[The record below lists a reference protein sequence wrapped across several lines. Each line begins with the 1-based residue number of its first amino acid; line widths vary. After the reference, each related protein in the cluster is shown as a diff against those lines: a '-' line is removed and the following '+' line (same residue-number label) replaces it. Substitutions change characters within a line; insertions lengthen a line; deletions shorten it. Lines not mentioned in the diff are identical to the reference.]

1 MSWNEPK
8 RDRDPWEKGSGG
20 APDLDEMLRRL
31 RARLAR
37 GLKRRPGS
45 PPRRNPI
52 RLWWLVP
59 LVLIVIWLATGF
71 FQVPAGSKAVNLRLG
86 AYTGM
91 SGPGLH
97 WHLPWPFAGAHVV
110 DVSERR
116 SVGQRAS
123 VLTRDG
129 KLATIEL
136 AVRYRVSDPY
146 DYIFGTVQP
155 TRVLAAL
162 ASDALATA
170 ARDYSLEELRG
181 KDQYK
186 IETTLEVRIADA
198 LAGMHAGV
206 EVNGVDIKRIAL
218 PPEVEAAA
226 AHLAAAH
233 AHAAAAASAAHAAA
247 AKELVTAHARADE
260 IVATAAQARLARIA
274 RAQSEVTRFETLIP
288 TWQNSPAAT
297 RELLSEDARTDIL
310 TAAPKIVVAGSIR
323 SVQIPGWPTP
333 VAATSGAP
341 VPTTAKKPAK
351 SGGKSK

>member
-1 MSWNEPK
+1 
-8 RDRDPWEKGSGG
+8 
-20 APDLDEMLRRL
+20 
-31 RARLAR
+31 
-37 GLKRRPGS
+37 
-45 PPRRNPI
+45 
-52 RLWWLVP
+52 
-59 LVLIVIWLATGF
+59 
-71 FQVPAGSKAVNLRLG
+71 
-86 AYTGM
+86 M

-97 WHLPWPFAGAHVV
+97 WHLPWPIAGVRVV

-146 DYIFGTVQP
+146 DYTFGTTQP

-162 ASDALATA
+162 AADALAAA
-170 ARDYSLEELRG
+170 ARGYSLAELRG
-181 KDQYK
+181 KEQYK
-186 IETTLEVRIADA
+186 IGAALEVRIADA
-198 LAGMHAGV
+198 LAGLHTGV
-206 EVNGVDIKRIAL
+206 EVNGVDLKRIAL

-233 AHAAAAASAAHAAA
+233 AQAAAAASAAHAAA
-247 AKELVTAHARADE
+247 AKELVAAHDRANE
-260 IVATAAQARLARIA
+260 IVATAERALTTRIA
-274 RAQSEVTRFETLIP
+274 RAQSEVARFETLIP
-288 TWQNSPAAT
+288 TWQSSPAAT

-341 VPTTAKKPAK
+341 APATAKKPAK
-351 SGGKSK
+351 SGGKLSETLINSSVNCSETTSSAHVRTRLTPNQALACSIRGGASIHHAEPLNKSEVP